1 LTVDAYIIGT
11 IAERAGYSSIYAFI
25 EYIPKCN
32 NLSTLIEGLAK
43 ELIDLDYTMKQR
55 NEPLLNRDGVFEN
68 QTLLLQHGLILR
80 NYLLAMRHG
89 DSGLVR
95 ISLKIFTIWFQAT
108 RKHNYAQE
116 TIHLTACL
124 ERVWSLEM
132 REFWMDNCL
141 INPSGNPTGFQ
152 ACDFFGE
159 WVVREIKSMMPHN
172 YDPKNALFLQES
184 LAYLITTFRN
194 IRTKIIQETGAQSYG
209 QHSHT
214 VTSAVDTSII
224 AERLLNEH
232 VNSFRAGRTGEI
244 ESEVH
249 DLFSKGLASLGTGAR
264 IGEYVRMMEM
274 DYSMWAD
281 IPDNE
286 DNDLGCQEEEEDEEM
301 MEIQVGIKGGTRDTE
316 WMDED

>member
-1 LTVDAYIIGT
+1 
-11 IAERAGYSSIYAFI
+11 
-25 EYIPKCN
+25 
-32 NLSTLIEGLAK
+32 LSTLIEELAK
-43 ELIDLDYTMKQR
+43 ELIEFDYTLKQR
-55 NEPLLNRDGVFEN
+55 TNPLLDRDAVFEN
-68 QTLLLQHGLILR
+68 RTLLLQHGLVLR

-95 ISLKIFTIWFQAT
+95 ISLKLFTIWFQAT

-124 ERVWSLEM
+124 ERIWSPEM

-141 INPSGNPTGFQ
+141 INPSGKPTGFQ

-172 YDPKNALFLQES
+172 YDPKNARYLQET
-184 LAYLITTFRN
+184 LAYLITTFRSVRN
-194 IRTKIIQETGAQSYG
+194 KIMKETGAQTYG

-214 VTSAVDTSII
+214 VTSAVDISII

-232 VNSFRAGRTGEI
+232 VNSFRAGRTGAT
-244 ESEVH
+244 ESEVQ
-249 DLFSKGLASLGTGAR
+249 DLFSQGLASLGNGAR
-264 IGEYVRMMEM
+264 IADYIQKMEM

-281 IPDNE
+281 LSDNE
-286 DNDLGCQEEEEDEEM
+286 DDQLPPENDEEETEL
-301 MEIQVGIKGGTRDTE
+301 MEVQVGIEGGTRDMD
-316 WMDED
+316 WMDE